1 MSISEK
7 TKEDY
12 KKLLE
17 TFCNKKSRD
26 PIPNRYPWQA
36 QLAIRTLLESACKKQ
51 ARVKM
56 DGGENVTVRILTS
69 TLPEYI
75 YGGEA
80 AGFVKKFREDGG
92 DLKVVVWN
100 TNSPDMLSSEPMRSL
115 YGDPSGYRLSRTKE
129 LGESINHILL
139 VDDDAYRL
147 EAPHPFHEGAKF
159 TETAPQV
166 PARICFR
173 DKEQGKQL
181 ADFFDQ
187 VWKFSHPRKPP
198 AKVS

>member
-26 PIPNRYPWQA
+26 PIPNRCPWQA
-36 QLAIRTLLESACKKQ
+36 RLAILTLLESAYEKQ
-51 ARVKM
+51 KAKAVA
-56 DGGENVTVRILTS
+56 DDDVTVRILTS

-80 AGFVKKFREDGG
+80 ADLVEKFRDRGG
-92 DLKVVVWN
+92 RLKLVVWN
-100 TNSPDMLSSEPMRSL
+100 TDCPDIFSSKQMKSL
-115 YGDPSGYRLSRTKE
+115 YGDPSSYRLSGTKE
-129 LGESINHILL
+129 LSGDINHILL

-147 EAPHPFHEGAKF
+147 EAPHQSHEGTEF
-159 TETAPQV
+159 TETEPQI

-173 DKEQGKQL
+173 DKEQGEELVK
-181 ADFFDQ
+181 FFDQ
-187 VWKFSHPRKPP
+187 VWNFSRPTEQPVE
-198 AKVS
+198 AS